1 MLSETSAPSEFCLK
15 PYQQRG
21 VEWLKSHPIGA
32 LSCAMGSGKTA
43 MACSALPPGKV
54 VIVAPLRVC
63 RSVWPDELDR
73 WAPGRSYVILSGSA
87 VQREAAM
94 ALDTEIFIVN
104 YELIS
109 WAVEAGVFNGAECVI
124 LDELSRLKGHGTTFK
139 ALRKVLPKIPVRWG
153 LTGTLISQGVI
164 DAWAQVWC
172 LDLGQ
177 ALGRSFASFT
187 RNYLIQGR
195 EYWDLT
201 PQEGSSERI
210 AAKIAP
216 LIFRIEP
223 AEYADQL
230 PPLVIN
236 HLPVALPSGV
246 QARYREFAKTFV
258 LGDATAG
265 SSGVL
270 TNKLTQLAQGAVYPD
285 RVRGDRALARWYHIE
300 KITAA
305 AGFLDSLDEDNL
317 PCIVVYQ
324 YLFELEAMRERCPG
338 PVLGAGSGAVE
349 AARLEEEWNSGR
361 LPVLYLHPKAG
372 GHGLNLQA
380 GGRHILWLGPP
391 WSLDLWSQV
400 NARLHRQGAEGPT
413 WATVLVAADTVDED
427 VLQALEAKAD
437 VRDAVDQALKK
448 ILDA

>member
-1 MLSETSAPSEFCLK
+1 
-15 PYQQRG
+15 
-21 VEWLKSHPIGA
+21 
-32 LSCAMGSGKTA
+32 MGSGKTA

-54 VIVAPLRVC
+54 VIIAPLRVC
-63 RSVWPDELDR
+63 RSVWPAELDR
-73 WAPGRSYVILSGSA
+73 WAPGRKHTILTGTAARRRGLLDASELPQIVIL
-87 VQREAAM
+87 
-94 ALDTEIFIVN
+94 N
-104 YELIS
+104 YELLP
-109 WAVEAGVFNGAECVI
+109 WAVAEGVFNGAECVI

-172 LDLGQ
+172 LDLGKS
-177 ALGRSFASFT
+177 LGRSFASFT
-187 RNYLIQGR
+187 RKFLIQGR

-201 PQEGSSERI
+201 PQEGASERV
-210 AAKIAP
+210 AAAISH

-230 PPLVIN
+230 PPLVISQ
-236 HLPVALPSGV
+236 LPIILPAGIEAL
-246 QARYREFAKTFV
+246 YRQLAKTFV
-258 LGDATAG
+258 LGDTSAG

-270 TNKLTQLAQGAVYPD
+270 TNKLAQLAQGAVYPD
-285 RVRGDRALARWYHIE
+285 KDRGSRAPAKWYHLE
-300 KITAA
+300 KTSAA
-305 AGFLDSLDEDNL
+305 RQFLDSLAEDGE

-324 YLFELEAMRERCPG
+324 YLFELDAVREWCPG
-338 PVLGAGSGAVE
+338 PVLGAGSGAIE
-349 AARLEEEWNSGR
+349 AARLEEEWNAGR
-361 LPVLYLHPKAG
+361 LPILYLHPKAG

-413 WATVLVAADTVDED
+413 WVKVLVAAGTVDED